1 MHALKNY
8 NLVQATLS
16 SIIIVIV
23 VSGSITS
30 RCSGNE
36 PALLGEVQESGE
48 NRAHGSI
55 SVLFNCL
62 TVFINYGKFHRN
74 QYKLPAVSRLAR
86 RGEQWLHVCN
96 IYTNRSQERLEEKR
110 EKC

>member
-1 MHALKNY
+1 MRASAEMHALKNY

-16 SIIIVIV
+16 SIIIVTV

-36 PALLGEVQESGE
+36 PALQGEVQESGE
-48 NRAHGSI
+48 NVRERR

-62 TVFINYGKFHRN
+62 TVY
-74 QYKLPAVSRLAR
+74 
-86 RGEQWLHVCN
+86 
-96 IYTNRSQERLEEKR
+96 
-110 EKC
+110 

>member
-1 MHALKNY
+1 MRAPAEMHALKNY

-16 SIIIVIV
+16 SIIIVTV

-62 TVFINYGKFHRN
+62 LIMANFTETNIHCP
-74 QYKLPAVSRLAR
+74 QLAD
-86 RGEQWLHVCN
+86 
-96 IYTNRSQERLEEKR
+96 
-110 EKC
+110 